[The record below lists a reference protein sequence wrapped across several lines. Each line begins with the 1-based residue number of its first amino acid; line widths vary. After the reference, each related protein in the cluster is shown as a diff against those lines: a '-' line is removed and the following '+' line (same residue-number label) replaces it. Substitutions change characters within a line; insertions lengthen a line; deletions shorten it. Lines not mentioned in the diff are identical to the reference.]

1 MIYLFFIIMESIL
14 KIVIERYY
22 LKKLN
27 QEYKSDDTYTSTLIL
42 LKIILW
48 LAPSKASSSRI
59 NCLILFMMIVTNSVS
74 IFYSDNP
81 GPSNLTPEFY
91 KSSVNTII
99 IIQNLNIKLKKT

>member
-42 LKIILW
+42 LNIILW